1 MPGNSRDSHEDLRFR
16 ILRSLHD
23 NPNASYR
30 GLAREAGVSVGGVH
44 YCVNALI
51 DKGLVKVRNFKASEN
66 KIKYAYI
73 LTPKGIAE
81 KTRLTSNFLKRKL
94 REYEALRSEMDAIRQ
109 ELDTGSAA
117 NTAPVEKTKTRKA
130 RV

>member
-51 DKGLVKVRNFKASEN
+51 GKGLVKVRNFKASEN

-73 LTPKGIAE
+73 LTPKGISE

-94 REYEALRSEMDAIRQ
+94 REYEALRSEMDAIRL
-109 ELDTGSAA
+109 ELDSTE